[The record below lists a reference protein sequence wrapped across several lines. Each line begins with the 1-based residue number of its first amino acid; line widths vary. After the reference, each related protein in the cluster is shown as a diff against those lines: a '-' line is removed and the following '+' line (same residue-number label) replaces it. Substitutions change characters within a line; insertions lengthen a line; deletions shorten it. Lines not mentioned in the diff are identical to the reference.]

1 MGRGLSLP
9 MVFSERGCHRMTSIP
24 RKSKQVINTGRK
36 SKFSKVMS
44 SQWQLMVM
52 SIPMLLYILLFNY
65 APLWGWLNAFK
76 DYSNKASFGTGNAPW
91 FGWGNFAQLF
101 RDNSVTVDGR
111 MGLWNDFGLSIRNTF
126 AMSVINLVFGT
137 VSSILLAVLLN
148 EVRSKSFKRTV
159 QTVTYLPHFLSM
171 IVVVS
176 MAQNIFSTDGPLNRF
191 LVSMGLIKE
200 EIFWLG
206 DKRYF
211 WWLVGIINVWKEV
224 GWNTIIYISAMTSID
239 PCLHEAAAID
249 GAGRFQ
255 RILHVTLPGIKST
268 FVILL
273 IMNIGHL
280 LEAGFEIQYL
290 LGRGVV
296 YDVAST
302 IDIFVLKYGTE
313 KLDIGVA
320 TAAGM
325 FKSVVAIVLLVIAN
339 MVAKALDE
347 DTLI

>member
-1 MGRGLSLP
+1 
-9 MVFSERGCHRMTSIP
+9 MTSIP

-36 SKFSKVMS
+36 SKFSKIMG